1 MVAGLLRPY
10 EYSNEFSAGAGPSS
24 ETTSGSGD
32 RKGKGKSRALWEL
45 PDTSILFRS
54 YLDSG
59 RMINVFDWFESFKGV
74 LEAQRK
80 SGLVQGRAAGGN
92 DGDDDDGEVEMP
104 QSPRKKEKEKK
115 SKGKGKET
123 EVMMG
128 EDEDGEDWKLEVQ
141 ARFIR
146 ALHELDYLGFIKHT
160 GRKRDHVL
168 RTLFEVGDDDEEEGN
183 DD

>member
-45 PDTSILFRS
+45 PDTSILFRR

-104 QSPRKKEKEKK
+104 QSPRKKGKKEKEKK
-115 SKGKGKET
+115 SKGKGKKT
-123 EVMMG
+123 EVMMRM
-128 EDEDGEDWKLEVQ
+128 
-141 ARFIR
+141 AR
-146 ALHELDYLGFIKHT
+146 T
-160 GRKRDHVL
+160 GNL
-168 RTLFEVGDDDEEEGN
+168 RCRHGSSMRCMSWIIWDLSSIQGGRGTMF
-183 DD
+183 